1 MSSTTG
7 MNLKNR
13 REKEKLERHEEI
25 LDAAERVF
33 FHKSFEHSTMDE
45 IAREAQLS
53 RALLYVY
60 FRDKLAI
67 MRGIML
73 RAGRSLQGRFEQALQ
88 QHHTGLMQIEGI
100 GHAYHA
106 FSREEPDYFD
116 VLTSVTTLP
125 GPETM
130 DAQIMAMDHCRE
142 RINDIMVEAL
152 RNGLRDGSINPQ
164 YVTDPLQ
171 TAFFLQGAL
180 HGVIMQTRG
189 PKSALSTY
197 PDAHQ
202 LVLYTISMLTRS
214 MQNNTSVLSSR

>member
-1 MSSTTG
+1 
-7 MNLKNR
+7 
-13 REKEKLERHEEI
+13 
-25 LDAAERVF
+25 
-33 FHKSFEHSTMDE
+33 
-45 IAREAQLS
+45 
-53 RALLYVY
+53 
-60 FRDKLAI
+60 
-67 MRGIML
+67 
-73 RAGRSLQGRFEQALQ
+73 LQ

-197 PDAHQ
+197 PDARQ

-214 MQNNTSVLSSR
+214 MQNDNAVLSSR